1 MPGNVDLPDGFSD
14 VGMLPKESIRDA
26 RHFSSSSLRSRPVE
40 RMVISTPPFPS
51 VFISTFLFSSC
62 PALNKRVIPSF
73 VTTRRYS
80 AGGGVAPSNLNAS
93 VLIFL
98 LASLLLKVLRIA
110 ASGATPCNT
119 APRNSS
125 GFSKSNP
132 SSLDMAA
139 RTNRLGA
146 LATSGGPRSCAP

>member
-1 MPGNVDLPDGFSD
+1 MSICPMVSRMLACPLKNQS
-14 VGMLPKESIRDA
+14 GMRGI
-26 RHFSSSSLRSRPVE
+26 FSSSSFRSRPVE

-98 LASLLLKVLRIA
+98 LVSLLLKVFRIA

-125 GFSKSNP
+125 GFQSQNLP
-132 SSLDMAA
+132 
-139 RTNRLGA
+139 A
-146 LATSGGPRSCAP
+146 LTWLLVQTALEL